1 MSLEIQKN
9 QARTTRSMV
18 RKAGHDHL
26 VPKKVQKKLKT
37 QNSEDNFTR
46 EDKKLLKR
54 LAQEN
59 KEMCQKAR
67 TVKLKL

>member
-1 MSLEIQKN
+1 LSLEIQKS

-26 VPKKVQKKLKT
+26 VPKKSKKKMGRL
-37 QNSEDNFTR
+37 NFTR
-46 EDKKLLKR
+46 DAKKLLNR

-59 KEMCQKAR
+59 KEMHQKAR
-67 TVKLKL
+67 TVKSKPKEE